1 MGIFNRFKQMIR
13 SNINAGLDKVENP
26 DNIMNQS
33 VSDLGNAISEM
44 NSNLISV
51 TSTRLGLE
59 KSIINLKKQA
69 EYWDA
74 RCSHSDDV
82 DATRDLSALNNRNKV
97 LTDISKYNVQIK
109 ELIEEE
115 DTLKKEIYDSKLELT
130 NLKNKKA
137 LLSAKYRVSKN
148 AIKRDKIKD
157 KYDQQGITQ
166 TLDRME
172 EKIENSSNEVK
183 ARRLINSSDI
193 DLSYATLDYD
203 NLMKE
208 IKAEK

>member
-1 MGIFNRFKQMIR
+1 MVR

-33 VSDLGNAISEM
+33 VADLGSAISEM

-51 TSTRLGLE
+51 TSTRMGLE
-59 KSIINLKKQA
+59 KNIINLKKQA

-74 RCSHSDDV
+74 RCSHSEDV
-82 DATRDLSALNNRNKV
+82 DATQDLLALNNRNKV
-97 LTDISKYNVQIK
+97 LTDISKYNAQIR
-109 ELIEEE
+109 ELLQEE
-115 DTLKKEIYDSKLELT
+115 DNLKKEIYDSKLELT

-137 LLSAKYRVSKN
+137 LLSAKYNVSKN

-157 KYDQQGITQ
+157 KYDPQGISQ

-183 ARRLINSSDI
+183 ARRLINSSDV

-203 NLMKE
+203 NLMQE